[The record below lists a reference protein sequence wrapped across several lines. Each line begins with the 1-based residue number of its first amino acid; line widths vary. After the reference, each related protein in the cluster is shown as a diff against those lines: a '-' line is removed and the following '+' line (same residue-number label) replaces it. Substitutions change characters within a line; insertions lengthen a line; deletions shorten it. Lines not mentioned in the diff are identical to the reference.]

1 MAAVKPLQGLALVL
15 ITLSLS
21 LGTFMMALDYSI
33 ANVSVPYIAGDLG
46 VSNTDGTWVIT
57 CFAAGNA
64 IGLPMTG
71 FLSDRLGAVKTF
83 VIACVLF
90 TFFSW
95 TCGAALNFPM
105 LLMSRFCQGFVAG
118 PMIPLS
124 QSLLMVFYPEA
135 KRKYA
140 LAIWAAVVVVGP
152 VLGPILGGYLTF
164 NYVWRW
170 IFYINIPF
178 GIIASVLTWKLVKD
192 RDTMPLDRKI
202 DFIGLALLAVGVTC
216 LQVLVDFG
224 QQYDWFRSD
233 LIRTLAIGSF
243 IGFIFFALWAIT
255 GRDPLIDFKLFKN
268 RNFALGTF
276 VTATSFAVI
285 FGNMVVF
292 PLFLEETMNY
302 TAQVAGLAVST
313 MGILPLVLLPLVAKM
328 MEKVRLK
335 FVVMICFLLFWAVY
349 LFYSFITTQISFSYA
364 AISRLMVGLPVAIYM
379 APLTAITLAHVSPNQ
394 LTAASGVFH
403 FFRIFCGG
411 LGTSLF
417 VTLWERR
424 TVFHRFNL
432 IETLTPFNPL
442 ADSALKELHH
452 AGLEEKAGLETLN
465 VMAGQQA
472 AVLAANDVFW
482 TSAWLFLP
490 LIFFAFWFQKRK
502 TTDVALSTVH

>member
-1 MAAVKPLQGLALVL
+1 MDAVKPLRGLALAL
-15 ITLSLS
+15 LTLSLS

-46 VSNTDGTWVIT
+46 VSDTDGTWVIT
-57 CFAAGNA
+57 CFAVGNA
-64 IGLPMTG
+64 ISLPLAG

-95 TCGAALNFPM
+95 TCGAAFNFPM

-124 QSLLMVFYPEA
+124 QSLLIAFYPPE
-135 KRKYA
+135 KRKLA
-140 LAIWAAVVVVGP
+140 LVIWAAVVVVGP
-152 VLGPILGGYLTF
+152 VLGPILGGYLTY

-178 GIIASVLTWKLVKD
+178 GILASVITWKLIID
-192 RDTMPLDRKI
+192 RDSKPISRRI
-202 DFIGLALLAVGVTC
+202 DFIGLSLLAIGVTC

-233 LIRTLAIGSF
+233 AIRLLAIASF
-243 IGFIFFALWAIT
+243 VGFLFFVIWAIT
-255 GRDPLIDFKLFKN
+255 GKDPLIDFKVFKCP
-268 RNFALGTF
+268 NFALGTF
-276 VTATSFAVI
+276 VTAASFAVM

-313 MGILPLVLLPLVAKM
+313 MGILPLVLMPLVAKI
-328 MEKVRLK
+328 MERARLK
-335 FVVMICFLLFWAVY
+335 YVIMTSFALFLGVY

-379 APLTAITLAHVSPNQ
+379 APLTAITLAHVPSNQ
-394 LTAASGVFH
+394 MTSASGVFH

-432 IETLTPFNPL
+432 IEVLNPFNPHTE
-442 ADSALKELHH
+442 STLKELHH
-452 AGLEEKAGLETLN
+452 MGLKGKEGLEVLN
-465 VMAGQQA
+465 LMAGQQA
-472 AVLAANDVFW
+472 EVLAANDVFW

-490 LIFFAFWFQKRK
+490 LIFLAFWFKKRK
-502 TTDVALSTVH
+502 TTEVNLGAAH